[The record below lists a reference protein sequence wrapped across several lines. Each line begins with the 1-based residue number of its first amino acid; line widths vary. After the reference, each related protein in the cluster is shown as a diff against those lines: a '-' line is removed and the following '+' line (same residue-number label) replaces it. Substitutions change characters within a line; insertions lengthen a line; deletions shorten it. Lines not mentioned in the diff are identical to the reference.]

1 MAKTKMTKQ
10 KMEKQEN
17 KYVEQELSNLMAK
30 TLALEDE
37 LNALV
42 LQQAN

>member
-1 MAKTKMTKQ
+1 
-10 KMEKQEN
+10 MERKE
-17 KYVEQELSNLMAK
+17 KKAVEQELGSLIAK

-42 LQQAN
+42 LQARN